1 MNRLLIDEAKILI
14 DSAYAALDRV
24 KDPSE
29 IDAIRELLKE
39 ADALLSQVISR
50 CT

>member
-24 KDPSE
+24 KDLSE
-29 IDAIRELLKE
+29 IDAIRQMLKE
-39 ADALLSQVISR
+39 ADELLSQALR
-50 CT
+50 A